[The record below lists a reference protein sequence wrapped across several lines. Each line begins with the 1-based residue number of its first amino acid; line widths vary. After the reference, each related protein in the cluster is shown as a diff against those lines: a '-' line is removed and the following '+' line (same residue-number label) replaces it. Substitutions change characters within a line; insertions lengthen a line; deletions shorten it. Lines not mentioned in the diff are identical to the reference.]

1 MFNASFVEM
10 EILQIICISIT
21 FLYSVKII
29 TLWAN
34 MFNKAPVP
42 EMLLVI
48 LVIIFPMITIF
59 FLILQGLLWQ
69 QMSSAAAK

>member
-1 MFNASFVEM
+1 
-10 EILQIICISIT
+10 
-21 FLYSVKII
+21 
-29 TLWAN
+29 

-59 FLILQGLLWQ
+59 FLILQGLL
-69 QMSSAAAK
+69 

>member
-21 FLYSVKII
+21 FLYSVKIV

-48 LVIIFPMITIF
+48 MGEGTIET
-59 FLILQGLLWQ
+59 
-69 QMSSAAAK
+69 